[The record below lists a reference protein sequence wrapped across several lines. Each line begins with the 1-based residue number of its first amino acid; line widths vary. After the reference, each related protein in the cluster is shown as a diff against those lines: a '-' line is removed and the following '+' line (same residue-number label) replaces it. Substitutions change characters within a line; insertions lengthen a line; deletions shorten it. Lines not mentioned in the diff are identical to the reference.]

1 MSTVLYEKKN
11 RLVVITINRPEVM
24 NCIDPQTDRLLAEAW
39 KKFKEDDDAFV
50 AVITAAGE
58 QAFCSGAD
66 LKAWPAFITGKNAHF
81 HRRRAY
87 DGPGF
92 GGLTRGIDIFKPIL
106 AAINGNCFAGGLEI
120 ALAADMRIA
129 ADHVEFGCLERRW
142 NVGLGDGG
150 TQRLWRV
157 VGLGRAMDLII
168 TGRRINA
175 QEAFAMGLVN
185 EVVARNKALERC
197 LELGERISQF
207 PQGAIRTDKEAVLR
221 GIGQPLTEGLRI
233 EAMLFNTLIGTHDFS
248 AGPEAFARNRKPR
261 WKND

>member
-11 RLVVITINRPEVM
+11 RLVIITINRPEVM
-24 NCIDPQTDRLLAEAW
+24 NCIDPETDKGLAEAW
-39 KKFKEDDDAFV
+39 NRFKDDDGAFV
-50 AVITAAGE
+50 AVITAAGD

-66 LKAWPAFITGKNAHF
+66 LKAWPPLMTKKDASF

-92 GGLTRGIDIFKPIL
+92 GGFTRGTDIFKPIL

-120 ALAADMRIA
+120 ALAADIRIA
-129 ADHVEFGCLERRW
+129 AEHAEFGCLERRW

-157 VGLGRAMDLII
+157 VGLGRAMELIL
-168 TGRRINA
+168 TGKRIGT
-175 QEAFAMGLVN
+175 QEALAMGLIN
-185 EVVARNKALERC
+185 EVVPKGRALERC
-197 LELGERISQF
+197 LDLAERLCQF

-221 GIGQPLTEGLRI
+221 GIGEPLTEGLRI
-233 EAMLFNTLIGTHDFS
+233 EAMLFNSLIGTHDFS
-248 AGPEAFARNRKPR
+248 EGPAAFAEKRKPQ